1 MTNMFSKSNLLATLV
16 GAIVMFFLGYL
27 IWGIAT
33 VDFFEE
39 HTIVNVMKEVPN
51 LGLIALANL
60 IAVFALCT
68 LYSKWARG
76 HHSMGQ
82 GFQFGA
88 WIGVFIGIGMGLLQ
102 YATANFMDMTAY
114 IVEAVIDIVFYG
126 IIGIVISLVYQKTAK
141 KE

>member
-1 MTNMFSKSNLLATLV
+1 MFSKSNLLATLV

-27 IWGIAT
+27 IWGMAT

-39 HTIVNVMKEVPN
+39 HSIVNVMKEVPN
-51 LGLIALANL
+51 MGLIALSNL
-60 IAVFALCT
+60 IMVFVLST

-88 WIGVFIGIGMGLLQ
+88 WIGVFTGIGMGMLQ
-102 YATANFMDMTAY
+102 YSTANFMDATGY
-114 IVEAVIDIVFYG
+114 IAEAVIDIVFYG
-126 IIGIVISLVYQKTAK
+126 IIGLVIALVYQKTAK